1 MLNNNTDIT
10 NKCIQN
16 SVLLEYNSNVI
27 PSVPEQTPLSVDLET
42 LHELNFSITD
52 THTRTLS
59 NSITNALNCI
69 QCNKARIYYFQN
81 HDLPPRVQPAT
92 TPNISVNYIEMPDF
106 CWFKHS
112 ISDHTSNWESYV
124 IQGSGITK
132 TELGNIYWDEGDIF
146 ILPRC
151 AKLITHESLPQ
162 KPSSNRQTYLLWIN
176 DGPLLRYLGA
186 QCTTQLFEPAVYRKE
201 SIFVSLQKLCQ
212 AENNELYKKE
222 AKQYNE
228 IHKKNKKK
236 KEGIPQE
243 QQQQEQ
249 QQQQEDTNSE
259 TSETSETSD
268 ASDDSDEYVP
278 NKNRT
283 GFLLSNNV
291 MLKQKMNTLTPTLWS
306 LYNTIAP
313 NCVQKPHRHNSVA
326 LDYCVF
332 EASQKDKGEVYTL
345 MGEELND
352 DGTIKDPI
360 KMVWK
365 KGGVFITPPGL
376 WHSHVNESNSHAYV
390 FPIQDAGIHT
400 YMNTLDIQF
409 VD

>member
-27 PSVPEQTPLSVDLET
+27 PSVPEQTPLSVDLDT

-112 ISDHTSNWESYV
+112 ISDHTSNAFYV

-201 SIFVSLQKLCQ
+201 SIFVSLKKLCQ

-243 QQQQEQ
+243 QQQQ
-249 QQQQEDTNSE
+249 QEDTNSE

-268 ASDDSDEYVP
+268 ASDETDEYVP